1 MFKNKISSILYMQMS
16 QQKNQNFNNKIETFL
31 KSFRVSTDDPY
42 NLISMGDQYKG
53 KFNLDNKTYKQF
65 IKLYGE
71 AAKNGLI
78 LSLAEKQN
86 EYGPL
91 IIDIDLL
98 KDKST
103 DDNQRLYNNEMI
115 LLMINTFKSVIR
127 EYLFIENDEQLE
139 VSLFEKPKASIK
151 EHNFKDGF
159 HLIFNS
165 LKIHYKLRYL
175 IRDKVVK
182 LLSDNLIFKT
192 FTESVEKIID
202 KSVIHTN
209 SWLLPF
215 SKKPEGQLY
224 ELTTI
229 YDINNNPNDIKELKA
244 DNLLLINIFCLN
256 TKFRNDAA
264 PTKYKENI
272 TTEQIEEEFN
282 KYCNNLTN
290 KPTET
295 TTEKKE
301 LYFKEGKTLY
311 DFVERILKI
320 LNKERAESWEKW
332 RNIGFIIHFVFYTHP
347 IFITNGCEVTIE
359 NVLNEKVTNNGF
371 ELFNNFSKQ
380 SDKYNLHKVTKF
392 WDSIKPASDKQLNI
406 FSLIKIANLDNKEEY
421 KIIADEF
428 IRTKPIT
435 NKDLKKL
442 FQDNADKQGVYND
455 LDAAN
460 VVYANY
466 PNFVC
471 CDSILYVFDD
481 ESGIWTDKEEVIFKI
496 ISRYTN
502 LLYLL
507 TTNSKGEVKVN
518 KKGYGDSSNLKRQM
532 IPELKTLCINNNWV
546 KESEMTSIGKLLF
559 KNGYYNMK
567 TGIFTSGF
575 NPDIVFHY
583 KIYRNYTKSD
593 INLNYIDD
601 VRARFIYNQLGE
613 NVGNYLLLQL
623 ARGLAG
629 DIMKK
634 FLFGLGDANNGKSTI
649 VKACQSAFGEYIG
662 SFNAENL
669 CFKTSGADE
678 AAQMRWALLLR
689 YKRIIFSNEIK
700 MSTEINGNMIKKI
713 SSGGDVLIARVHGGL
728 ESEFI
733 PHFLGV
739 SYANDMP
746 KISGIDTDQA
756 INNRL
761 KFFNYN
767 KKYVKEPLNEFELL
781 IDDNID
787 NEINSD
793 KFRDAFQYIL
803 FDAYLNYIKNGRIDE
818 EPDEVKNNKLEW
830 VGDGGSNKT
839 INKFLE
845 NFEITDNVNHFTLS
859 KDIEMWLTNE
869 KIGITMTKFSM
880 ELKKYCMLKK
890 YQNVKSKDKKVGG
903 KCKQAWFG
911 IKSIND
917 DDSDDDEPKSGL
929 DA

>member
-1 MFKNKISSILYMQMS
+1 MSQEKNKNI
-16 QQKNQNFNNKIETFL
+16 KNNIELFL
-31 KSFRVSTDDPY
+31 NPLRVATSDSPF
-42 NLISMGDQYKG
+42 NLISMSDDYRG
-53 KFNLDNKTYKQF
+53 KFYLDAKNHKKFY
-65 IKLYGE
+65 KLYTE
-71 AAKNGLI
+71 AINNGAA

-86 EYGPL
+86 NNGPL
-91 IIDIDLL
+91 IVDVDL
-98 KDKST
+98 
-103 DDNQRLYNNEMI
+103 NQANENRLYNLEMV
-115 LLMINTFKSVIR
+115 LLIINTFRTVLKNYIN
-127 EYLFIENDEQLE
+127 IESDEQLN
-139 VSLFEKPKASIK
+139 VALFEKDKPCNKNGI
-151 EHNFKDGF
+151 FKDGF
-159 HLIFNS
+159 HLIFNNINIHFK
-165 LKIHYKLRYL
+165 LKYL

-182 LLSDNLIFKT
+182 LLSDNNIFKSYI
-192 FTESVEKIID
+192 EPLEKIID
-202 KSVIHTN
+202 KQVIHTN

-224 ELTTI
+224 KLTVI
-229 YDINNNPNDIKELKA
+229 FNQNNESKDITELKA
-244 DNLLLINIFCLN
+244 NTANIIENFSLN
-256 TKFRNDAA
+256 GKFRNKIALSNLLDDV
-264 PTKYKENI
+264 
-272 TTEQIEEEFN
+272 TTEIIDEEFL
-282 KYCNNLTN
+282 KYNAQLTG
-290 KPTET
+290 KQETEKE
-295 TTEKKE
+295 TEKKE

-311 DFVERILKI
+311 EFVERILKI
-320 LNKERAESWEKW
+320 LNKERADSWEKW
-332 RNIGFIIHFVFYTHP
+332 RNIGFIIHYVFFTSPVFVTHG
-347 IFITNGCEVTIE
+347 NGDITIE
-359 NVLNEKVTNNGF
+359 NVLNERINNNGF
-371 ELFNNFSKQ
+371 ELFDNFSKQ
-380 SDKYNLHKVTKF
+380 SEKYNLAKVNKF
-392 WDSIKPASDKQLNI
+392 WDSIKNTSDRQLNI
-406 FSLIKIANLDNKEEY
+406 YSLIKIANLDNKEAY

-428 IRTKPIT
+428 IRIKEYT
-435 NKDLKKL
+435 NNDLKKQH
-442 FQDNADKQGVYND
+442 QDNAEKQGVHND

-471 CDSILYVFDD
+471 CESILYVFDD
-481 ESGIWTDKEEVIFKI
+481 ETGIWTDKEETIFRI
-496 ISRYTN
+496 ISRYTKV
-502 LLYLL
+502 LYLL
-507 TTNSKGEVKVN
+507 ILNSKGEVKVS
-518 KKGYGDSSNLKRQM
+518 KKGYGDSTTLQRQM
-532 IPELKTLCINNNWV
+532 LPQLKTLCINNNWV
-546 KESEMTSIGKLLF
+546 KQSEMTSIGKLLY
-559 KNGYYNMK
+559 KNGYYDMR

-583 KIYRNYTKSD
+583 KIYRNYEDTNID
-593 INLNYIDD
+593 LNYIDD

-728 ESEFI
+728 ENEFI

-767 KKYVKEPLNEFELL
+767 KKYVKEPSNEFELL

-787 NEINSD
+787 NEINSY

-803 FDAYLNYIKNGRIDE
+803 FDAYLNYIKNGKIDE

-869 KIGITMTKFSM
+869 QIGITITKFSM
-880 ELKKYCMLKK
+880 ELKKYCTIQKYKNIESKVKK
-890 YQNVKSKDKKVGG
+890 LGG
-903 KCKQAWFG
+903 KAKRGWYG
-911 IKSIND
+911 IKSINN
-917 DDSDDDEPKSGL
+917 DDSDDEEPSGL
-929 DA
+929 DAK